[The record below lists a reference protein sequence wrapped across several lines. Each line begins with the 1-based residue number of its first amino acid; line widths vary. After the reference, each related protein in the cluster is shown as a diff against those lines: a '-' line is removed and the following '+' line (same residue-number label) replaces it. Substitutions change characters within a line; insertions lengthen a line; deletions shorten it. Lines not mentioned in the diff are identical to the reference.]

1 MPDRTVVREY
11 LDEAGLSPF
20 ARWFDNLDAVAAS
33 KLSTALYRLEKGNFS
48 NVEGVG
54 EGVFEYKIDV
64 GPGYRIYFGRDGEAL
79 VILLGGSSKKRQQA
93 AIDAAKRAWRAYKQ
107 AKIGKKG
114 TR

>member
-11 LDEAGLSPF
+11 LDEAGHSRF
-20 ARWFDNLDAVAAS
+20 ARWLDKLDAVAAA
-33 KLSTALYRLEKGNFS
+33 KVSTGLYRMEQGNFS

-54 EGVFEYKIDV
+54 EGVFEYKIDF
-64 GPGYRIYFGRDGEAL
+64 GPGYRIYFGRDGQML
-79 VILLGGSSKKRQQA
+79 VILLGGSSKKRQQV

-107 AKIGKKG
+107 AKIDNRG